1 MTKNTAILEEP
12 ILNMLLEPDGKPLLV
27 ASPLVPTEDV
37 RRGTEE
43 VATFLLQ
50 VQEQDYLK
58 YELDGSVKQ
67 LEFVLDFIE
76 QNRSYKLVII
86 NDFQAF
92 KTDPEKM
99 GLLRRKPFDF
109 LFVNLPALSK
119 SNLEGAIAVID
130 YLSANKS
137 EKMKATLA
145 KKAQSGIKLGNLSF
159 GDQRGKAVRTRKLNA
174 FTERSMVPLRRE
186 AYRLVVEEE
195 WSLNRVAQ
203 YFNETGKT
211 SSKGGNFYAKTI
223 DRLVEQ
229 QKELMGLEK
238 PKESVNQ
245 DGFTPTH
252 LRNPIKKGKASEI
265 QLIVEGLNNDSYEEQ
280 ISITLND
287 PLQCDLNILLHD
299 NELGAAPVFQ
309 KLYSAGTKEI
319 IIDLDE
325 EVLLPGL
332 HYISLYPQ
340 NKDIQPIENVPIALR
355 KSLI

>member
-1 MTKNTAILEEP
+1 MTNNTAVLEES
-12 ILNMLLEPDGKPLLV
+12 IIDMLLETDSKSMLV
-27 ASPLVPTEDV
+27 ASPLVPSEDV
-37 RRGTEE
+37 RRGIQE
-43 VATFLLQ
+43 VATFLQ
-50 VQEQDYLK
+50 QIQEQDILK
-58 YELDGSVKQ
+58 FELDGSLKQ

-76 QNRSYKLVII
+76 QNKLYQLVII

-92 KTDPEKM
+92 KADPQKM
-99 GLLRRKPFDF
+99 ELLREKPFDF
-109 LFVNLPALSK
+109 LFVNLPTLSK

-130 YLSANKS
+130 YLSVTKS

-145 KKAQSGIKLGNLSF
+145 KKAESGIKLGNLSF

-174 FTERSMVPLRRE
+174 FKELSMVPLRRE
-186 AYRLVVEEE
+186 AYRLVEEE
-195 WSLNRVAQ
+195 KWSLNRVAQ

-229 QKELMGLEK
+229 QKELMALEK
-238 PKESVNQ
+238 PKVSVNQ
-245 DGFTPTH
+245 DDYAPIHHSTPAKQGLATDQ
-252 LRNPIKKGKASEI
+252 PFVVK
-265 QLIVEGLNNDSYEEQ
+265 GLNRESYEEQ
-280 ISITLND
+280 INITLNA
-287 PLQCDLNILLHD
+287 PLDCDLNVLLHD

-309 KLYSAGTKEI
+309 KLYPAGTKEI
-319 IIDLDE
+319 TIDLDE

-340 NKDIQPIENVPIALR
+340 DKDIKPTENVSLTLR